1 MKWPTLIYLP
11 HACNYSTPS
20 VPNYNSFD
28 FLTSSFITHLF
39 QQNYTNAN
47 QIGHLFFMKKS
58 VISSP
63 YPLLLFLLGSS
74 ARSPDRGS
82 RLRTSVKTQRNKLHN
97 RNCTIV
103 RTKCSNPY
111 NVGWGVFIPPNPI
124 TSYQKCPS
132 GSHEGQEIILGV
144 FGNFPKLDS
153 PT

>member
-11 HACNYSTPS
+11 HACNCSTPS

-82 RLRTSVKTQRNKLHN
+82 RLRTRVKTQRNELHN

-103 RTKCSNPY
+103 RTKCSHPY
-111 NVGWGVFIPPNPI
+111 NVGWGYLYPQSLLHHTKNAPP
-124 TSYQKCPS
+124 
-132 GSHEGQEIILGV
+132 V
-144 FGNFPKLDS
+144 
-153 PT
+153 PTKVKRLH